1 VDFHPHYL
9 IWVCQPG
16 SNQEECDSQCI
27 ANGAYCCP
35 DPDDDISRGYA
46 GRDVLRVGAFAGGG
60 GGLAIGRLF
69 WVGRGCLFCLLG
81 VKGLSAWSQ
90 PARQGRRA
98 SWTLDGGVSQ
108 GF

>member
-1 VDFHPHYL
+1 MDFHPHYL

-60 GGLAIGRLF
+60 GGASDWTFVLGRPGLF
-69 WVGRGCLFCLLG
+69 ILSVGR
-81 VKGLSAWSQ
+81 
-90 PARQGRRA
+90 
-98 SWTLDGGVSQ
+98 
-108 GF
+108 